1 MSDINFLASYP
12 TMITLYLII
21 VLLGINL
28 IHIICRRK
36 RISAIK
42 KVLSSLLVTII
53 SISCLAIIVNKNIQ
67 ESNYDNYVYQQV
79 VQVIATSKNN
89 DYAKIEKDIQITS
102 IDKKDK
108 QIVEKSFKTKKLN
121 TTKKH
126 WWQELVKQPSTDN
139 ITVNVGNKP
148 EIFEKSHQVLLK
160 HQTLN
165 ESYYDLDVRQVQLT
179 NKAKKYL
186 TKQHITELSQ
196 DYLIIDGYYQNKK
209 TDRW

>member
-1 MSDINFLASYP
+1 MSDVNFLASYP

-36 RISAIK
+36 RISTIK
-42 KVLSSLLVTII
+42 KLFSSLLVTVI
-53 SISCLAIIVNKNIQ
+53 SISFLAIIINKNIQ
-67 ESNYDNYVYQQV
+67 ESNHDNYVYQQV
-79 VQVIATSKNN
+79 AHVIATSKNN

-126 WWQELVKQPSTDN
+126 WWQELVNQPSTDN

-148 EIFEKSHQVLLK
+148 EVFEKSHQVLLK

-165 ESYYDLDVRQVQLT
+165 ESYYDLDVRQVKLT
-179 NKAKKYL
+179 NKAKRYL

-196 DYLIIDGYYQNKK
+196 DYLIIDGYYQNN
-209 TDRW
+209 

>member
-1 MSDINFLASYP
+1 MSNINFLASYP

-42 KVLSSLLVTII
+42 KVLSSLLVTVI
-53 SISCLAIIVNKNIQ
+53 SISFLAIIINKNIQ
-67 ESNYDNYVYQQV
+67 ESKHDNYVYQQIA
-79 VQVIATSKNN
+79 QVIATSKNN

-139 ITVNVGNKP
+139 ITVNVGNKS
-148 EIFEKSHQVLLK
+148 EIFKKSHQVLLQ

-165 ESYYDLDVRQVQLT
+165 KSYYDLDVRQVKLT
-179 NKAKKYL
+179 NKAKKSL

-209 TDRW
+209 TD

>member
-53 SISCLAIIVNKNIQ
+53 SISFLVIIINKNIQ
-67 ESNYDNYVYQQV
+67 ESKHDNYVYQQV
-79 VQVIATSKNN
+79 AQVIATSKNN

-121 TTKKH
+121 TAKKH
-126 WWQELVKQPSTDN
+126 WWQELIKQPSTDN

-165 ESYYDLDVRQVQLT
+165 ESYYDLDVRQVKLT
-179 NKAKKYL
+179 NKAKESL

-209 TDRW
+209 TD

>member
-1 MSDINFLASYP
+1 MSDVNFLASYP

-36 RISAIK
+36 RISAIR

-53 SISCLAIIVNKNIQ
+53 SISFLAIIINKNVQ
-67 ESNYDNYVYQQV
+67 ASKHDNYVYRQV
-79 VQVIATSKNN
+79 AQVIAASKNN

-108 QIVEKSFKTKKLN
+108 QIVEKCFKAKKLN

-126 WWQELVKQPSTDN
+126 WWQELANQSSTDN

-148 EIFEKSHQVLLK
+148 EIFEKSHQVLLN

-165 ESYYDLDVRQVQLT
+165 DSYYDLDVRQVKLT